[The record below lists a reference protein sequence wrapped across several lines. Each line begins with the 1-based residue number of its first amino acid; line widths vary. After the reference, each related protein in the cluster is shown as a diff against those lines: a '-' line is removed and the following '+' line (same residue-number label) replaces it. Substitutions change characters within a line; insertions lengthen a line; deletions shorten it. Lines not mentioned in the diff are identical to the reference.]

1 MKKMSRKIRIGETII
16 VVFTFYLSILRTL
29 LFGGLKV
36 FRCYFN
42 GFKSPVNGCVF
53 GHPWMEVGCWFLI
66 AVLTFWILKSRS
78 LLDQYFNAWKRN
90 WIAVAFLVWGLTSIF
105 WSVFLAGTIYKLL
118 IFLFSSA
125 VAVYFAIRYSPKELI
140 ELFTRFVIACAV
152 ASLILVTVPGAG
164 IVAEQ
169 LHYGA
174 WRGIFNHKNFLGSFM
189 AFGNMVF
196 LFRMFS
202 VSQNRR
208 SLQTISIIFYL
219 VTLVLVILSRS
230 ATGIILTIT
239 LHFIFL
245 IGLIVVKMG
254 TRLKKIHY
262 FLGISLLA
270 ILLLLAV
277 LNLDPLL
284 KLIGRNA
291 SLTGRVPL
299 WNYLISNFANH
310 ELLTGYGFGA
320 FWSGPVQEQ
329 AKLAF
334 GWQAVPAGDNGYL
347 DVLLNLGMP
356 GLFLLVGV
364 LLSSCVNS
372 VKYAFSRHELINY
385 FPVAV
390 MGYVLVANISL
401 SFFMEFEWFV
411 WMLVI
416 IVLVSTQRN
425 IYKNNDQN
433 PPLLS

>member
-16 VVFTFYLSILRTL
+16 VVFTFYLSILRP
-29 LFGGLKV
+29 LFWWIENS

-169 LHYGA
+169 AIMVLGVEFL
-174 WRGIFNHKNFLGSFM
+174 IVKNFLGSFM

-254 TRLKKIHY
+254 TRVKK
-262 FLGISLLA
+262 
-270 ILLLLAV
+270 
-277 LNLDPLL
+277 N
-284 KLIGRNA
+284 
-291 SLTGRVPL
+291 T
-299 WNYLISNFANH
+299 
-310 ELLTGYGFGA
+310 
-320 FWSGPVQEQ
+320 
-329 AKLAF
+329 
-334 GWQAVPAGDNGYL
+334 
-347 DVLLNLGMP
+347 
-356 GLFLLVGV
+356 
-364 LLSSCVNS
+364 LLSW
-372 VKYAFSRHELINY
+372 
-385 FPVAV
+385 
-390 MGYVLVANISL
+390 NI
-401 SFFMEFEWFV
+401 
-411 WMLVI
+411 I
-416 IVLVSTQRN
+416 IGNTIVVGGT
-425 IYKNNDQN
+425 
-433 PPLLS
+433 